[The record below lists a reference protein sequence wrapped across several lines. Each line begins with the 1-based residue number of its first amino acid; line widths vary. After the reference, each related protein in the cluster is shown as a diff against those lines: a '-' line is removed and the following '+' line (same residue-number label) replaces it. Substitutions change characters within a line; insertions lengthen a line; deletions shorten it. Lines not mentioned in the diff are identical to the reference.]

1 MTKPDTLPLPNT
13 QNTLLPTLRVLL
25 LAMHIAGA
33 LGLYWP
39 PSRPFFQMLAPFNL
53 LFTAVVLLYF
63 QEGKSIGFWAFAG
76 ISFLTGFFVEVLGVA
91 TGQIF
96 GSYQYGHALG
106 LHLWNVPLTIGL
118 NWLILIYTIGIL
130 LEPYIRPWWLR
141 ALAMATLMVLT
152 DVLIEPV
159 AIQIDFWTWNSPSI
173 PLQNYVAWWVVA
185 FFLAICFVKMPF
197 AKRNAIATNV
207 YLCQL
212 IFFALLNMLLYVG
225 Q

>member
-13 QNTLLPTLRVLL
+13 LNTLLPTLRVLL

-63 QEGKSIGFWAFAG
+63 QEGKSIWFWAFVG

-106 LHLWNVPLTIGL
+106 LRVWDVPLTIGL

-130 LEPYIRPWWLR
+130 LEPYIRLWWLR
-141 ALAMATLMVLT
+141 ALAMATLMVLI

-159 AIQIDFWTWNSPSI
+159 AIQIDFWTWNSPDI

-197 AKRNAIATNV
+197 AKRNAIAKNV

-212 IFFALLNMLLYVG
+212 IFFALLNILLYVG
-225 Q
+225 R